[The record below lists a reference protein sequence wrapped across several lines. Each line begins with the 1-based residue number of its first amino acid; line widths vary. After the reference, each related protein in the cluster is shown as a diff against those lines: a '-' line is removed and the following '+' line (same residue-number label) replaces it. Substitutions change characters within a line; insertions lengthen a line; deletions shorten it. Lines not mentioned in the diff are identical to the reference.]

1 MASVRAAL
9 VCIASMAAMVRF
21 ARSADYTV
29 GGPSGGWDTSTD
41 LKTWATN
48 QKLAVG
54 DSLTFTYQSFHD
66 VVEVKKSGYDSC
78 SAANSLATYTG
89 GRTAIPLASPGKR
102 YFICGVPGH
111 CTAGMKLE
119 VDVLPSAASPPPTAT
134 ASPPHSPKH
143 SSNNRHNSKPPAAS
157 PANAPTSSEAISAPP
172 ERSSDFQPVKAA
184 PAAAPTSAA
193 AVAGCG
199 RWVNV
204 ALGALAGLGLLAV
217 VNL

>member
-1 MASVRAAL
+1 MASMRAAL

-41 LKTWATN
+41 LKTWAAN

-66 VVEVKKSGYDSC
+66 VVEVTKSGYDSC

-89 GRTAIPLASPGKR
+89 GSTAIPLASPAR
-102 YFICGVPGH
+102 SRRPP
-111 CTAGMKLE
+111 LRR
-119 VDVLPSAASPPPTAT
+119 LPPTTAT

-143 SSNNRHNSKPPAAS
+143 SSNNGHNSKPPAAAPANAPAAS
-157 PANAPTSSEAISAPP
+157 PVNAPTSSEAISAPP
-172 ERSSDFQPVKAA
+172 ERSSDFLPVKAA